1 MDTDPPIPIPTPLTK
16 IKAQIIKSRYTDLQQ
31 LKTSALEH
39 GETPNSSNTSQSLTP
54 RTCSSTSFFWG
65 TATKQPPISD
75 SSPQKRLSLHAQ
87 KHKLTPRD

>member
-39 GETPNSSNTSQSLTP
+39 GETPNSSNTSQSHLLFLGHSYKTTP
-54 RTCSSTSFFWG
+54 NLRLL
-65 TATKQPPISD
+65 PPKEAEPSR
-75 SSPQKRLSLHAQ
+75 PETQAHTQGLA
-87 KHKLTPRD
+87 